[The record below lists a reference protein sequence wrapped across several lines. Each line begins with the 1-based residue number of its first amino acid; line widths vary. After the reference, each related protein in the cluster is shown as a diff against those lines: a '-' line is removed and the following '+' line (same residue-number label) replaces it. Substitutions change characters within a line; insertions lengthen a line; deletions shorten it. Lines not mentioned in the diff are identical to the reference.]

1 MSQKFVFDERF
12 VRAFTPGTHKVLGV
26 VLKPFSYWH
35 KFQLELCDSPF
46 VTAEAVR
53 FEDLERAVG
62 ICQTQYPQQYK
73 EPKLSRWRKY
83 KEIWR
88 AAMNDLPK
96 ACRDFDRYLQ
106 AYVSSPKIMQKD
118 KDTGGTK
125 IIDIEPALMEVA
137 FYTKM
142 TGCRSEEAWNMSI
155 GELSWLNAA
164 MARTEGA
171 DFSVITPVDDA
182 ALAQLRALK
191 AAREAKQ

>member
-1 MSQKFVFDERF
+1 
-12 VRAFTPGTHKVLGV
+12 
-26 VLKPFSYWH
+26 
-35 KFQLELCDSPF
+35 
-46 VTAEAVR
+46 
-53 FEDLERAVG
+53 
-62 ICQTQYPQQYK
+62 
-73 EPKLSRWRKY
+73 
-83 KEIWR
+83 
-88 AAMNDLPK
+88 
-96 ACRDFDRYLQ
+96 
-106 AYVSSPKIMQKD
+106 MQKD